1 MIKFTQVKPHLKLP
15 LFYLLC
21 FTQHLYA
28 QIPESPVEVQKV
40 PQSQIKKKGKL
51 YFYWGWNRGAYSKSD
66 LRFKGEDY
74 SFTLNDVV
82 AKDRQ
87 TKFSVDSYLNPGN
100 ITLPQFNAR
109 IGYFFK
115 NNWDISIGTDHMKYV
130 VQTQQTVKISGN
142 INNSSS
148 PYNGSYNNDNIMLT
162 EDFLSFE
169 HTDGLN
175 FVSAEI
181 KRFDNILDL
190 NKVQVNLTEGF
201 GLGFLLPRT
210 NSMLLSK
217 ERYDAYHLSGY
228 GISSM
233 VGLNFSF
240 FEKFFIQT
248 EFKGGYINMPDIRT
262 TNSKADSASQGF
274 FFREITLLF
283 GGIINLD

>member
-1 MIKFTQVKPHLKLP
+1 MRLKLL
-15 LFYLLC
+15 LFFLLC
-21 FTQHLYA
+21 LTEHLHA
-28 QIPESPVEVQKV
+28 QIPELPVEMEKTHQLK
-40 PQSQIKKKGKL
+40 IKKKGKL

-66 LRFKGEDY
+66 IQFKGKDY
-74 SFTLNDVV
+74 GFTLSDVV

-87 TKFSVDSYLNPGN
+87 TKFSVDSYLNPRN

-115 NNWDISIGTDHMKYV
+115 NSWDISIGTDHMKYV
-130 VQTQQTVKISGN
+130 VQTRQTVNISGN
-142 INNSSS
+142 INDSSS
-148 PYNGSYNNDNIMLT
+148 PYGGSYKNDDIMLT

-190 NKVQVNLTEGF
+190 NKVQVNITEGF

-210 NSMLLSK
+210 NTTLLDK
-217 ERYDAYHLSGY
+217 ERYDEFHLSGY

-233 VGLNFSF
+233 IGLNLSF

-248 EFKGGYINMPDIRT
+248 ELKGGYINMPDIRT
-262 TNSKADSASQGF
+262 TNSKADSASQSF

-283 GGIINLD
+283 GGIININ

>member
-1 MIKFTQVKPHLKLP
+1 MRLKLL
-15 LFYLLC
+15 LFFLLC
-21 FTQHLYA
+21 LTEHLFA
-28 QIPESPVEVQKV
+28 QIPELPVEMEKTHQLK
-40 PQSQIKKKGKL
+40 IKKKGKL

-66 LRFKGEDY
+66 IRFKGKDY
-74 SFTLNDVV
+74 GFTLSDVV

-130 VQTQQTVKISGN
+130 VQTRQTVNISGN
-142 INNSSS
+142 INDSSS
-148 PYNGSYNNDNIMLT
+148 PYSGFYKNDEILLA

-169 HTDGLN
+169 HSDGLN

-190 NKVQVNLTEGF
+190 NKVQVNITEGF

-210 NSMLLSK
+210 NTSILDK
-217 ERYDAYHLSGY
+217 ERYDEFHLSGY

-233 VGLNFSF
+233 IGLNLSF

-248 EFKGGYINMPDIRT
+248 ELKGGYINMPDIRT
-262 TNSKADSASQGF
+262 TNSKADSASQSF

-283 GGIINLD
+283 GGIININ

>member
-74 SFTLNDVV
+74 DFTLNDVV

-115 NNWDISIGTDHMKYV
+115 NNWDISVGTDHMKYV
-130 VQTQQTVKISGN
+130 VQTQQTVRISGN
-142 INNSSS
+142 INNSNS
-148 PYNGSYNNDNIMLT
+148 PYNGSYNNDDIVLT

-240 FEKFFIQT
+240 FEKFFVQT
-248 EFKGGYINMPDIRT
+248 EFKGGYISSPILGRQTPKRT
-262 TNSKADSASQGF
+262 APVRDSF
-274 FFREITLLF
+274 LEKLHYYLVV
-283 GGIINLD
+283 

>member
-1 MIKFTQVKPHLKLP
+1 MRLKLL
-15 LFYLLC
+15 LFFLLC
-21 FTQHLYA
+21 LTQHLLA
-28 QIPESPVEVQKV
+28 QIPEPPVETEKIHQLK
-40 PQSQIKKKGKL
+40 IKKKGKL

-66 LRFKGEDY
+66 IRFKGEDY
-74 SFTLNDVV
+74 GFTLSDVI

-87 TKFSVDSYLNPGN
+87 TKFSVDNYLNPGN

-130 VQTQQTVKISGN
+130 VQTRQTVNVSGN
-142 INNSSS
+142 INDSSS
-148 PYNGSYNNDNIMLT
+148 PYSGSYNNDEILLA

-169 HTDGLN
+169 HSDGLN
-175 FVSAEI
+175 YVSAEI

-190 NKVQVNLTEGF
+190 NEIQVNLTEGF

-210 NSMLLSK
+210 NTALLDK
-217 ERYDAYHLSGY
+217 ERYDEFHLSGY

-233 VGLNFSF
+233 IGLNLSF
-240 FEKFFIQT
+240 FEKFFIQS
-248 EFKGGYINMPDIRT
+248 ELKGGYINMPDIRT
-262 TNSKADSASQGF
+262 TNSKADSASQSF

-283 GGIINLD
+283 GGIININ

>member
-1 MIKFTQVKPHLKLP
+1 M
-15 LFYLLC
+15 
-21 FTQHLYA
+21 
-28 QIPESPVEVQKV
+28 
-40 PQSQIKKKGKL
+40 
-51 YFYWGWNRGAYSKSD
+51 SD
-66 LRFKGEDY
+66 LVDVANENGVVLVY
-74 SFTLNDVV
+74 PQGALLPGGSTHWNAAPTNGSSPSFIN
-82 AKDRQ
+82 K
-87 TKFSVDSYLNPGN
+87 SN
-100 ITLPQFNAR
+100 IDDIGFFNA
-109 IGYFFK
+109 
-115 NNWDISIGTDHMKYV
+115 MLEE
-130 VQTQQTVKISGN
+130 
-142 INNSSS
+142 IN
-148 PYNGSYNNDNIMLT
+148 
-162 EDFLSFE
+162 
-169 HTDGLN
+169 LN
-175 FVSAEI
+175 
-181 KRFDNILDL
+181 NILDL

>member
-1 MIKFTQVKPHLKLP
+1 MIKFKPKPIRLKLL
-15 LFYLLC
+15 LFFLLC
-21 FTQHLYA
+21 LTEHLHA
-28 QIPESPVEVQKV
+28 QIPELPVEMEKTHQLK
-40 PQSQIKKKGKL
+40 IKKKGKL

-74 SFTLNDVV
+74 DFTLNNVD

-130 VQTQQTVKISGN
+130 VQTRQTVKISGN

-148 PYNGSYNNDNIMLT
+148 PYNGSYNNDYIKLT

-248 EFKGGYINMPDIRT
+248 ELKGGYINMPDIRT
-262 TNSKADSASQGF
+262 TNSKADSASQSF

-283 GGIINLD
+283 GGIININ